1 MHSTVFQVV
10 GIGEN
15 MRCHSDRGLVRSS
28 ICLVCFSSW
37 VDNCIIIVSDRVLAS
52 LASSS
57 WDNNTFSRL
66 GFGLELVWVR
76 YESSARRIISALV
89 MFMSLAFAVALSLI
103 SAFNRIVNW
112 MSL

>member
-1 MHSTVFQVV
+1 MSAFSFVRNGF
-10 GIGEN
+10 
-15 MRCHSDRGLVRSS
+15 GLVSSSSCKCCLS
-28 ICLVCFSSW
+28 ICLLS
-37 VDNCIIIVSDRVLAS
+37 CIIMVSDRVLAS

-57 WDNNTFSRL
+57 WDNNTFSRS
-66 GFGLELVWVR
+66 GFGLEPVWVR

-89 MFMSLAFAVALSLI
+89 MSMSLAFAVALSLI